1 MSVARRIAAVSSYSR
16 FWVRVI
22 TLVLVLAPGAAF
34 AGRPLDTED
43 TGTVEPGKAELEL
56 SGDFARNPE
65 DNSWSTKAV
74 LSFGLISRF
83 EARIESTLLFLEPR
97 PAEDDEEADRKGR
110 GGIGDSLLGF
120 KYRLLD
126 EADTVPAVLGS
137 LTLRLPTGDED
148 RGLGAE
154 DVDVGLLAV
163 ASKAFGPVNLTLN
176 GGYTFVMRD
185 RDLDVWLVAGS
196 VEYRA
201 TKEWSLVGEIVCGL
215 GIHGGVHR
223 TPDTIVLR
231 AGSTWAVTD
240 RIRLDG
246 AVGAGLTRDSPDVLV
261 TVGVTILLF

>member
-1 MSVARRIAAVSSYSR
+1 MSSSFR

-22 TLVLVLAPGAAF
+22 TLMLVLAPGAAL

-56 SGDFARNPE
+56 SGDFARNPN

-74 LSFGLISRF
+74 LSFGLMSRF

-97 PAEDDEEADRKGR
+97 PAEDDDEAARTGR
-110 GGIGDSLLGF
+110 GGVGDSLLGF

-126 EADTVPAVLGS
+126 EADAVPAVLGS
-137 LTLRLPTGDED
+137 LTLRLPTGDEE
-148 RGLGAE
+148 RGLGAQ

-163 ASKAFGPVNLTLN
+163 VSKAFGQVNLTVN
-176 GGYTFVMRD
+176 GGYTLVMRD
-185 RDLDVWLVAGS
+185 RNLDFWLAAGS

-215 GIHGGVHR
+215 GIHGLHR
-223 TPDTIVLR
+223 APDTIVLR
-231 AGSTWAVTD
+231 AGSTWGVTD
-240 RIRLDG
+240 RLRLDG
-246 AVGAGLTRDSPDVLV
+246 AVGAGLTRESPDVLV
-261 TVGVTILLF
+261 TVGVTLLLF

>member
-1 MSVARRIAAVSSYSR
+1 MSSSPR

-22 TLVLVLAPGAAF
+22 ALSLVLAPGTAF

-43 TGTVEPGKAELEL
+43 TGTVDPGKAELEL
-56 SGDFARNPE
+56 SGDFARNPT

-74 LSFGLISRF
+74 LSVGLIPRL
-83 EARIESTLLFLEPR
+83 EGRIESTILFLEPR

-110 GGIGDSLLGF
+110 GGVGDSLIGF

-126 EADTVPAVLGS
+126 EADAVPAALGS
-137 LTLRLPTGDED
+137 VTLRLPTGDED

-163 ASKAFGPVNLTLN
+163 VSKAFGPVNLTVN
-176 GGYTFVMRD
+176 GGYTFVLRD
-185 RDLDVWLVAGS
+185 RDLDFWLAAGS

-215 GIHGGVHR
+215 GIHAVDR
-223 TPDTIVLR
+223 TPDTIILR

-246 AVGAGLTRDSPDVLV
+246 AVGAGLTRESPDVLV
-261 TVGVTILLF
+261 TVGVTLLLF

>member
-1 MSVARRIAAVSSYSR
+1 MSRHPR
-16 FWVRVI
+16 FLVRAI
-22 TLVLVLAPGAAF
+22 TLLLVLAPGAAF

-56 SGDFARNPE
+56 SGDFARNPN
-65 DNSWSTKAV
+65 DNAWSTKAV
-74 LSFGLISRF
+74 LSFGLISRL
-83 EARIESTLLFLEPR
+83 EGRIESTILFLEPR
-97 PAEDDEEADRKGR
+97 PAEDDEEAARKGR
-110 GGIGDSLLGF
+110 GGIGDSLIGF

-126 EADTVPAVLGS
+126 DADAVPAVLGS

-154 DVDVGLLAV
+154 NVDVGLLAV
-163 ASKAFGPVNLTLN
+163 VSKAFGPFNLTLN

-185 RDLDVWLVAGS
+185 RNLDFWLTAGS

-201 TKEWSLVGEIVCGL
+201 TKQWSLVGEIVCGL
-215 GIHGGVHR
+215 GIHGVHR

-240 RIRLDG
+240 RIKLDG
-246 AVGAGLTRDSPDVLV
+246 AVGVGLTRESPDVLV
-261 TVGVTILLF
+261 TVGVSLLLF

>member
-1 MSVARRIAAVSSYSR
+1 MSSYSR

-22 TLVLVLAPGAAF
+22 TLLLVLAPGAAL

-65 DNSWSTKAV
+65 DNSWSTRAV
-74 LSFGLISRF
+74 LSFGLISRL

-97 PAEDDEEADRKGR
+97 PAEDDEEAARKGR

-126 EADTVPAVLGS
+126 DDAAVPAVLGS

-163 ASKAFGPVNLTLN
+163 VSKAFGPVNLTLN
-176 GGYTFVMRD
+176 GGYTFVTRD
-185 RDLDVWLVAGS
+185 RNLDFWLAAGA

-215 GIHGGVHR
+215 GIHGVHR

-240 RIRLDG
+240 RIKLDG
-246 AVGAGLTRDSPDVLV
+246 AVGAGLTRDSPDLLI
-261 TVGVTILLF
+261 TVGVTVLLF